1 MPAMLRGHSTHDHGD
16 ARNECRVR
24 CKNSNDSAA
33 RPVRRDG
40 FIAKIMFRC
49 DAFFLALGLD
59 ESLIEKQ
66 AEEFDPHPLANYC
79 ATDRSS
85 HGRMRMIE
93 PRSAL
98 ATEYFSS
105 KRA

>member
-1 MPAMLRGHSTHDHGD
+1 
-16 ARNECRVR
+16 VR
-24 CKNSNDSAA
+24 CKNSNDNAA
-33 RPVRRDG
+33 RPVRGDG
-40 FIAKIMFRC
+40 FIAKIRFRR
-49 DAFFLALGLD
+49 DAFSLPLALD

-85 HGRMRMIE
+85 YGRMRMIK